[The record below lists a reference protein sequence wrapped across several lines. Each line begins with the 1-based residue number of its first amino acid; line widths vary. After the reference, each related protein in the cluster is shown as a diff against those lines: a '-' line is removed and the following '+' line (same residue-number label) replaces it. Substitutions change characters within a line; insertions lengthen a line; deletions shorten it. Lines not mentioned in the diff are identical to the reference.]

1 MSHGRTF
8 ILPACLFLIA
18 LAVGAQQVAIPSPC
32 SAALVEDAQ
41 HWDGQVVQFTG
52 EAIGEAMRR
61 GTMAWIHL
69 NDDAYGLADAGAS
82 PGLAGSNSGIAV
94 WVDSAMA
101 SRIAFFGTYRRH
113 GDLVEVTGTFHA
125 ACPQHGGDTDIHATS
140 LRVVR
145 PGYTTVRLIRPSR
158 TIAATILAGLT
169 LGLLFVNLLLDRRL
183 EGGRRMPGRGR
194 IQPPRHGTLGG

>member
-1 MSHGRTF
+1 MSNRSAF
-8 ILPACLFLIA
+8 ILPACLLLVS
-18 LAVGAQQVAIPSPC
+18 LAAGAQQVQTPSPG

-61 GTMAWIHL
+61 GAMAWIHL
-69 NDDAYGLADAGAS
+69 NDDAYGLADASAN
-82 PGLAGSNSGIAV
+82 PGLAGYNSGIAV

-101 SRIAFFGTYRRH
+101 SWIASFGDYRRH
-113 GDLVEVTGTFHA
+113 GDLVEVMGTFHA

-140 LRVVR
+140 LRIVR
-145 PGYTTVRLIRPSR
+145 PGYTTVQLIRSSR
-158 TIAATILAGLT
+158 MIAAAILAGLT

-183 EGGRRMPGRGR
+183 EGGGRVPGRGR